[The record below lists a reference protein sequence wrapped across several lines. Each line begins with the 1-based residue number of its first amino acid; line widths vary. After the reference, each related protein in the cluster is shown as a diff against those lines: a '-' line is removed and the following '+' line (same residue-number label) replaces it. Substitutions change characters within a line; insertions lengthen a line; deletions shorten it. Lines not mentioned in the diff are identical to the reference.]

1 MKIKE
6 TLRRILPASRTYMD
20 DKLQTME
27 QHITGK
33 LEKQEKQWEKRWETQ
48 KKLMDAQKKT
58 LQEIKAKDSEQQ
70 KALENLK
77 RYIDFQQQKAVD
89 NIQKYIEQE
98 LRRRDDWQV
107 RAAENERTAGGKPV
121 WVIKCPAPEGEA
133 RVRWGDYPFA
143 LSLKKY
149 LERLG
154 CHVII
159 DAREDWGCEEGADVI
174 LVLRGSFFYRPDR
187 RNKECIYIM
196 WNISHPDM
204 VTAEEYE
211 LYDIVCVGSRHY
223 AAKLKSQLSVPV
235 FPLLQCTDT
244 EEFYPPEN
252 EEEKKWDYI
261 FIGNSR
267 GVARSCV
274 MWAIEENLPLRMWG
288 SGWNTILKDHMD
300 LFEAPTIE
308 NGEIP
313 AVYRAAKATLND
325 HWKDMLQNQF
335 VNNRIFD
342 ALACG
347 LPVISD
353 ACEEL
358 REIFP
363 DAVLYYTDKE
373 DFKKCV
379 EELENNYEKVRERV
393 SEQWELIQ
401 REYSFE
407 ARAKELVELAKDC
420 RIRKTEQER

>member
-1 MKIKE
+1 M
-6 TLRRILPASRTYMD
+6 TR
-20 DKLQTME
+20 
-27 QHITGK
+27 
-33 LEKQEKQWEKRWETQ
+33 
-48 KKLMDAQKKT
+48 
-58 LQEIKAKDSEQQ
+58 
-70 KALENLK
+70 
-77 RYIDFQQQKAVD
+77 
-89 NIQKYIEQE
+89 
-98 LRRRDDWQV
+98 
-107 RAAENERTAGGKPV
+107 
-121 WVIKCPAPEGEA
+121 
-133 RVRWGDYPFA
+133 
-143 LSLKKY
+143 
-149 LERLG
+149 
-154 CHVII
+154 
-159 DAREDWGCEEGADVI
+159 
-174 LVLRGSFFYRPDR
+174 
-187 RNKECIYIM
+187 
-196 WNISHPDM
+196 
-204 VTAEEYE
+204 EEYE

-379 EELENNYEKVRERV
+379 EELENNYGKVRERV
-393 SEQWELIQ
+393 LEQWELIQ

>member
-6 TLRRILPASRTYMD
+6 TLRRVLPVSRTYID
-20 DKLQTME
+20 DKLLAIERQ
-27 QHITGK
+27 IIGK
-33 LEKQEKQWEKRWETQ
+33 IEKQEKQWEIQ
-48 KKLMDAQKKT
+48 KKFMDAQKKT
-58 LQEIKAKDSEQQ
+58 LQEMKAKDSEQQ
-70 KALENLK
+70 KALENIK

-107 RAAENERTAGGKPV
+107 KPAENERTAEGKTI

-149 LERLG
+149 LECLD

-159 DAREDWGCEEGADVI
+159 DHREDWGCEEGADVV
-174 LVLRGSFFYRPDR
+174 LVLRGCFFYRPDR

-308 NGEIP
+308 NGAIP
-313 AVYRAAKATLND
+313 ALYRAAKATLND

-379 EELENNYEKVRERV
+379 EELENNYGKVRERV
-393 SEQWELIQ
+393 LEQWELIQ
-401 REYSFE
+401 KEYSFE
-407 ARAKELVELAKDC
+407 ARAKELVELAKNC
-420 RIRKTEQER
+420 RIRKTE

>member
-107 RAAENERTAGGKPV
+107 RAAENERIAGGKPV

-211 LYDIVCVGSRHY
+211 LYDIICVGSRHY

>member
-107 RAAENERTAGGKPV
+107 RAAENERIAGGKPV

>member
-6 TLRRILPASRTYMD
+6 ILYRIFPASRAYMD
-20 DKLQTME
+20 DKFQTME
-27 QHITGK
+27 RHITGK

-48 KKLMDAQKKT
+48 KKFMDAQKKT
-58 LQEIKAKDSEQQ
+58 LLEIKAKDSEQQ
-70 KALENLK
+70 KAIENLK
-77 RYIDFQQQKAVD
+77 RYIDFQQQKALD

-98 LRRRDDWQV
+98 LRRRDDWQA
-107 RAAENERTAGGKPV
+107 RAAENERTASGKPI

-154 CHVII
+154 CYVVI
-159 DAREDWGCEEGADVI
+159 DAREDWGCEEGADVV
-174 LVLRGSFFYRPDR
+174 LVLRGCFFYRPDR
-187 RNKECIYIM
+187 RNKKCIYIM

-204 VTAEEYE
+204 VTPEEYE

-223 AAKLKSQLSVPV
+223 AARLQNHLSVPV

-244 EEFYPPEN
+244 EEFYPPEK

-313 AVYRAAKATLND
+313 ALYRAAKATLND

-379 EELENNYEKVRERV
+379 EELENNYGKVRKRV
-393 SEQWELIQ
+393 LEQWELIR

-407 ARAKELVELAKDC
+407 ARAKELVELAKEC

>member
-6 TLRRILPASRTYMD
+6 TLRRVLPVSRTYID
-20 DKLQTME
+20 DKLLAME
-27 QHITGK
+27 RQIIGK
-33 LEKQEKQWEKRWETQ
+33 IEKQEKQWEIQ
-48 KKLMDAQKKT
+48 KKFMDAQKKT
-58 LQEIKAKDSEQQ
+58 LQEMKAKDSEQQ
-70 KALENLK
+70 KALENIK

-107 RAAENERTAGGKPV
+107 RPAENERTAEGKTI

-149 LERLG
+149 LERLE

-159 DAREDWGCEEGADVI
+159 DHREDWGCEEGADVV
-174 LVLRGSFFYRPDR
+174 LVLRGCFFYRPDR

-308 NGEIP
+308 NGAIP
-313 AVYRAAKATLND
+313 ALYRAAKVTLND

-379 EELENNYEKVRERV
+379 EELENNYGKVRERV
-393 SEQWELIQ
+393 LEQWELIQ
-401 REYSFE
+401 KEYSFE
-407 ARAKELVELAKDC
+407 ARAKELVELAKNC
-420 RIRKTEQER
+420 RIRKTE